1 MFKYRIISFAALLGL
16 LAGAVFWQ
24 TGGGY
29 LFLLLATIAGTL
41 LAHELTRL
49 FEGLGM
55 ASHRK
60 FVAGFSGVTICVVGL
75 IMQGFSLAGLLA
87 GLWLFF
93 WCGSWGYI
101 LFAHDR
107 KRAVKELLHSCGVFF
122 FTMGIA
128 LPLVILYGKGP
139 VDQDNILM
147 LIYMVLV
154 TKAGDTGAYIVGML
168 SNRLLPGGN
177 HKVVPAISPKKSWE
191 GVFGGLALSLGVSF
205 ALGCGVIHMP
215 ILVALAFG
223 ILLFFGS
230 FAGDLTESV
239 LKRTSGI
246 KDSGNIIP
254 GMGGVF
260 DVLDSFIYNGWIFL
274 ILKVLF

>member
-177 HKVVPAISPKKSWE
+177 HKVVPTISPKKI
-191 GVFGGLALSLGVSF
+191 LG
-205 ALGCGVIHMP
+205 
-215 ILVALAFG
+215 
-223 ILLFFGS
+223 
-230 FAGDLTESV
+230 
-239 LKRTSGI
+239 
-246 KDSGNIIP
+246 
-254 GMGGVF
+254 GGVWRTGSVAGGEFCTGVWCDSYADTGSTGLWNSALLRQFCRGF
-260 DVLDSFIYNGWIFL
+260 DRIRAETDFGNQRLRQHYSRDGRSF
-274 ILKVLF
+274 